1 MKLKLTRIFIVTLCF
16 VFNESQS
23 QSCFTVTCPSSF
35 TAAATS
41 SSCTALVNYSN
52 PIVVNSCTASV
63 VSQTFN
69 FTGSTQ
75 TFVVPSGVSSLTI
88 ETWGAQGGANWVSNT
103 NYGGYNKGTFTVTPT
118 QTLQINA
125 GGQPTTTAGGF
136 NGGGSG
142 DAAGKGGGGATD
154 VRVSPYSLNDRIIV
168 SGGGGGAG
176 YWSSLHVVGGVG
188 GGANG
193 GDGYRAPD
201 YATNPGG
208 LGATTTTVGLNGT
221 CSSLY
226 NTTMAGS
233 FGLGGNSG
241 STCGC
246 EGYGGGGG
254 WFGGA
259 ASGNCRGGG
268 GGSGYVLPSA
278 TATSFSNGV
287 TVGHGKVI
295 ITYSASAV
303 TFTSSLASGLA
314 SGSQFPLGLT
324 VQTFTVLASNS
335 QTDACSFS
343 VTVLDVTSPTIVC
356 PTNTTV
362 CSFASIT
369 LSNLAPINV
378 ADNCSSLPGVTY
390 SLSGATS
397 GSNTGSANTN
407 YNLGITNVLY
417 RATDAAGNS
426 GTCSFTVTVNANPT
440 ITAIS
445 NQTLCLGNNF
455 TLTPSGGT
463 SYTVAQGLSLP
474 ASFTNSI
481 VITPTAGLSIYTVT
495 GTNSLSCSGSNTLS
509 TLVNPNPN
517 VTAVTSATN
526 FICIGQS
533 ATLSATGAQTYTWS
547 PAIPMS
553 GVISPSTTT
562 SYTVVGQDANGCQN
576 TAVVTQ
582 SVDACAG
589 ISKNKNS
596 NAIILIYPNP
606 HNGVFTL
613 ELIQNAEII
622 IYSSLGQVVFQQKL
636 NAGQTQVDL
645 KEFANGIYV
654 LKVKDGEASQNHRL
668 IKN

>member
-1 MKLKLTRIFIVTLCF
+1 MNFKLTKLFIAILCSLF
-16 VFNESQS
+16 IESHA
-23 QSCFTVTCPSSF
+23 QSCITVTCPSNF

-41 SSCTALVNYSN
+41 SSCTALVSYSN
-52 PIVVNSCTASV
+52 PVVVNSCTTSV

-103 NYGGYNKGTFTVTPT
+103 NFGGYNKGTFTVTPS

-154 VRVSPYSLNDRIIV
+154 VRVSPYGLNDRIIV

-176 YWSSLHVVGGVG
+176 FWTATHVVGGVG

-208 LGATTTTVGLNGT
+208 LGATTTTPGLHGT
-221 CSSLY
+221 CGSFSII
-226 NTTMAGS
+226 TMAGS

-241 STCGC
+241 SSCGC

-295 ITYSASAV
+295 ITYSAGAV

-314 SGSQFPLGLT
+314 NGSQFPLGLT
-324 VQTFTVLASNS
+324 AQTFTILASNS
-335 QTDACSFS
+335 QTAACSFS
-343 VTVLDVTSPTIVC
+343 VNVLDVTSPTIVC
-356 PTNTTV
+356 PSSAAV
-362 CSFASIT
+362 CSSSAIA

-407 YNLGITNVLY
+407 YNLGVTNVLY

-426 GTCSFTVTVNANPT
+426 GTCSFIVTVNANPT
-440 ITAIS
+440 ISAVS
-445 NQTLCLGNNF
+445 
-455 TLTPSGGT
+455 S
-463 SYTVAQGLSLP
+463 SS
-474 ASFTNSI
+474 
-481 VITPTAGLSIYTVT
+481 VI
-495 GTNSLSCSGSNTLS
+495 CSGNS
-509 TLVNPNPN
+509 V
-517 VTAVTSATN
+517 
-526 FICIGQS
+526 
-533 ATLSATGAQTYTWS
+533 TLSATGSPSLSWNPSIPLTGVVSPTTTQTYT
-547 PAIPMS
+547 
-553 GVISPSTTT
+553 VIGTA
-562 SYTVVGQDANGCQN
+562 VNGC
-576 TAVVTQ
+576 TAQATVLQTV
-582 SVDACAG
+582 
-589 ISKNKNS
+589 NS
-596 NAIILIYPNP
+596 CVGLTDNLQEIEHINLFPNP
-606 HNGVFTL
+606 NNGEFT
-613 ELIQNAEII
+613 I
-622 IYSSLGQVVFQQKL
+622 KL
-636 NAGQTQVDL
+636 NNKASVIIFNML
-645 KEFANGIYV
+645 
-654 LKVKDGEASQNHRL
+654 GEIVYNAKLSEGSTKINLSNLAKGTYIVNARFDDKL
-668 IKN
+668 EVFKTIIE